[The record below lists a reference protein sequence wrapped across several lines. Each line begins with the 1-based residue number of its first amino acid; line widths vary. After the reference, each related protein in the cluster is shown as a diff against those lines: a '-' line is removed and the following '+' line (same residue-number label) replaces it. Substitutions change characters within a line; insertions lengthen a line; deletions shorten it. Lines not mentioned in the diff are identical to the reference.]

1 MRKEIKVVCG
11 LIYDDEF
18 HARTGG
24 TRFYHLNG
32 DIETNAD
39 GEEIYICTRQNQHT
53 GKFEDISEPVS
64 NYRLLFSGLLSFMLK
79 MPART
84 EM

>member
-1 MRKEIKVVCG
+1 MMRKEIKVVCG

-32 DIETNAD
+32 DIEQMLMGKRYIFAQ
-39 GEEIYICTRQNQHT
+39 GKISIQVSLRIYP
-53 GKFEDISEPVS
+53 S
-64 NYRLLFSGLLSFMLK
+64 L
-79 MPART
+79 
-84 EM
+84 

>member
-1 MRKEIKVVCG
+1 MGKEIKVVCG

-39 GEEIYICTRQNQHT
+39 GEQCMSAQS
-53 GKFEDISEPVS
+53 KISKVS
-64 NYRLLFSGLLSFMLK
+64 LRI
-79 MPART
+79 
-84 EM
+84 

>member
-39 GEEIYICTRQNQHT
+39 GKRYIFAQGKISIQVSLRIYP
-53 GKFEDISEPVS
+53 S
-64 NYRLLFSGLLSFMLK
+64 L
-79 MPART
+79 
-84 EM
+84 

>member
-1 MRKEIKVVCG
+1 MGKEIKVVCG

-39 GEEIYICTRQNQHT
+39 GEQVYVCTKQNQQ
-53 GKFEDISEPVS
+53 GKLRI
-64 NYRLLFSGLLSFMLK
+64 
-79 MPART
+79 
-84 EM
+84 

>member
-1 MRKEIKVVCG
+1 MGKEIKVVCG

-32 DIETNAD
+32 DIEQMLMGSRCMSA
-39 GEEIYICTRQNQHT
+39 QS
-53 GKFEDISEPVS
+53 KISKVS
-64 NYRLLFSGLLSFMLK
+64 LRI
-79 MPART
+79 
-84 EM
+84 